1 MLAGFGKY
9 KLTPPLGIELTGYG
23 YYLERK
29 ALSLRDDLY
38 ARALAL
44 TDGEN
49 RLLVVSMDV
58 LGINRNIVK
67 DVTDALAPL
76 GYGRENIIFVS
87 VHTHTGPSL
96 IYHEGCGEV
105 DDAYVSAFSQKIIEA
120 CKNALGDLKKV
131 TAMAS
136 CAEPLSA
143 PVAYNRTLK
152 DGPVDSIVRGIRI
165 ERENA
170 APVNIVSYACHGV
183 SLGRATCISAD
194 FSGEIHRLF
203 EEKEEFSIYLNG
215 VCGDIDPLPAREGD
229 TAEENLLFIAR
240 TIFDAYGKN
249 LSSCPV
255 SVRSGR
261 LSETLSLLPLTKD
274 DVKKTA
280 DRAAAKYDSEKEP
293 AAVVA
298 RIWEREMLEKD
309 EIPSKEEITCGYA
322 SIGDMGIVALP
333 FEAFTKT
340 GMLIRES
347 LHTEKAMVLGCA
359 EELLGY
365 LPVKEDIEQ
374 EAYAALESAF
384 LYKRV
389 PPAPG
394 EAERLGLAIGKI
406 LAEIQFR

>member
-1 MLAGFGKY
+1 MLAGFGKSN
-9 KLTPPLGIELTGYG
+9 LTPDLGIELTGYG

-29 ALSLRDDLY
+29 ALSVRDELFV
-38 ARALAL
+38 RAVAI
-44 TDGEN
+44 EN
-49 RLLVVSMDV
+49 DDTRLMLVSHDV
-58 LGINRNIVK
+58 LGINREIVK
-67 DVTDALAPL
+67 DVVDALTPM

-105 DDAYVSAFSQKIIEA
+105 DYDYVAAFSQKVIKA
-120 CKNALGDLKKV
+120 CKEAISDVKPV
-131 TAMAS
+131 TGMRS
-136 CAEPLSA
+136 CAEKLAS

-152 DGPVDSIVRGIRI
+152 NGPVDDIVRGVLI

-170 APVNIVSYACHGV
+170 RPLALVSYACHGV

-194 FSGEIHRLF
+194 FSAEIHKSL
-203 EEKEEFSIYLNG
+203 EEKGMLSIYLNG
-215 VCGDIDPLPAREGD
+215 VCGDIDPLDPREGQ
-229 TAEENLLFIAR
+229 THEENLHYIAD
-240 TIFDAYGKN
+240 TITEAFLRN
-249 LSSCPV
+249 LEPCNLHV
-255 SVRSGR
+255 NAGR
-261 LSETLSLLPLTKD
+261 LSETLSLLPLTKE

-280 DRAAAKYDSEKEP
+280 AHAASKYSSESEP
-293 AAVVA
+293 ACQVA

-309 EIPSKEEITCGYA
+309 EIPSKEDITCGYGKV
-322 SIGDMGIVALP
+322 GDMGIVALP

-340 GMLIRES
+340 GLLIREAMQ
-347 LHTEKAMVLGCA
+347 TEKVMVLGCA
-359 EELLGY
+359 EQLLGY

-394 EAERLGLAIGKI
+394 EAERLGYAIGSLLMKS
-406 LAEIQFR
+406 

>member
-1 MLAGFGKY
+1 MLAGFGKSN
-9 KLTPPLGIELTGYG
+9 LTPDLGIELTGYG

-29 ALSLRDDLY
+29 ALTVRDELFV
-38 ARALAL
+38 RAVAI
-44 TDGEN
+44 EN
-49 RLLVVSMDV
+49 ENTRLMLVSHDV

-67 DVTDALAPL
+67 DVVDALAPL

-105 DDAYVSAFSQKIIEA
+105 DYDYVEAFSEKVIRA
-120 CKNALGDLKKV
+120 CLDAIADLKPV
-131 TAMAS
+131 TGMRS
-136 CAEPLSA
+136 GAEKLSS

-152 DGPVDSIVRGIRI
+152 NGPVDDIVRGVLI

-170 APVNIVSYACHGV
+170 KPLALVSYACHGV

-194 FSGEIHRLF
+194 FSGEIHKAL
-203 EEKEEFSIYLNG
+203 EEKGMLSIYLNG
-215 VCGDIDPLPAREGD
+215 VCGDIDPIDPKEGQTHED
-229 TAEENLLFIAR
+229 NLLFIAE
-240 TIFDAYGKN
+240 TITEAFLRN
-249 LSSCPV
+249 LSPCVPHV
-255 SVRSGR
+255 SAGR
-261 LSETLSLLPLTKD
+261 LSETLSLLPLSRE
-274 DVKKTA
+274 DVCKTA
-280 DRAAAKYDSEKEP
+280 AHAASKYPSEDEP
-293 AAVVA
+293 ACQVA

-309 EIPSKEEITCGYA
+309 EIPSKEDITCGYGKV
-322 SIGDMGIVALP
+322 GDMGIVALP

-340 GMLIRES
+340 GLLIREAMK
-347 LHTEKAMVLGCA
+347 TEKVMVLGCA

-394 EAERLGLAIGKI
+394 EAERLGFAIGNLLMKS
-406 LAEIQFR
+406 